1 MTAQAV
7 ETVVAQL
14 ADAGLK
20 LALAPAGGLAGAGAA
35 VPVMLE
41 SATGSI
47 PYKNS
52 SERCRRTSALA
63 PAVLIDSDDMPAGTL
78 LEKLRCSIANGGR
91 KNT

>member
-1 MTAQAV
+1 
-7 ETVVAQL
+7 
-14 ADAGLK
+14 
-20 LALAPAGGLAGAGAA
+20 
-35 VPVMLE
+35 MLE